1 MGANCMCY
9 SQSETRAKVQR
20 QRSKIALCRQATD
33 PISPSMRRPC
43 KSHTLSLD
51 GTTSTAETLN
61 FVSDRKKTY
70 EEERV
75 IQAVLR
81 TNFVLEG
88 LGEEEV
94 VKLADCMQLCRLQAK
109 ETVVTAGQA
118 ALYFYILASGK
129 LEAVDSAGA
138 RRVLKPGESFG
149 EVALLTDSPR
159 AETVRTLKDST
170 LWVLNRHKFR
180 EIITTVNARI
190 YAENRAF
197 IDSVPLFQRL
207 TSEQRESLVV
217 CLHSASY
224 DPGQEIVRE
233 GETGYKLFFIKTG
246 EVTCSEAGR
255 ELKRLGVGEY
265 FGEQALL
272 NGNKRTAT
280 VTALQAT
287 VCLSLT
293 HEDLLQAFQ
302 SQLQM
307 IIFRNTLEI
316 AFERHEFLGKLS
328 SDQREYLMG
337 SMDFVHCTEGQPI
350 VAENH
355 LHVVL
360 SGSIVYAD
368 EALAMFSVFG
378 SGFFEEEE
386 EAAAYVPL
394 SVLCKSLEA
403 DLGHISRDQFERCL
417 GGNFH
422 KAAANNLIIKT
433 LKQLPIFH
441 KLAYEQLKAL
451 SVELQ
456 VRSYRSGEAIVREGD
471 VSDFVYFVQS
481 GKVDIVKG
489 AKVVRSLRK
498 GSPLCEQS
506 LEGLERSEFT
516 ILAKGDA
523 VVWGFP
529 TPLLQSLLDEDM
541 KAELRERSLLL
552 SNPCT
557 LEDLQPV
564 KLLGKGLAGTVYLTY
579 SASQD
584 RFYALKFLLKTR
596 ASQLDLSKAL
606 IQERALLLSLDHHM
620 VVRLY
625 KTFTDSKRVYFL
637 MEYIHSQSF
646 FSVIREIGLLNES
659 QARFYTAACIEILAH
674 LQEREIVHR
683 DIKPE
688 NLLIDA
694 NGYPTL
700 IDLST
705 AKKVQ
710 GRTYSVT
717 GTPYYMAPEV
727 IKGKGYG
734 PSADLWSL
742 GIMLYEMVYGYV
754 PFGEDS
760 GDPVAVYQQVLAHN
774 LHYPEFTPQFPNM
787 HALIAQLLSLNPAL
801 RSAGSLSNLRTHKFF
816 RGFAWVLS
824 RQDRLRCRDLEA
836 PFLPMLQPLE
846 SPASTIETL
855 DDALYVRIP

>member
-1 MGANCMCY
+1 MCY
-9 SQSETRAKVQR
+9 SQSEARTKVKR
-20 QRSKIALCRQATD
+20 QRSKIATSRHCPD
-33 PISPSMRRPC
+33 PLSPSMRRPGR
-43 KSHTLSLD
+43 SHTLSAPD
-51 GTTSTAETLN
+51 STHEEALNATL
-61 FVSDRKKTY
+61 SDRKKTY
-70 EEERV
+70 EELRV
-75 IQAVLR
+75 IQTILR
-81 TNFVLEG
+81 NSFVLEG
-88 LGEEEV
+88 LGEEEI
-94 VKLADCMQLCRLQAK
+94 VKLADSMQLYRMQGK
-109 ETVVTAGQA
+109 EVVVAAGQP
-118 ALYFYILASGK
+118 ALNFYILAAGK
-129 LEAVDSAGA
+129 LEVVDASGA
-138 RRVLKPGESFG
+138 RKVLKPVDSFG

-159 AETVRTLKDST
+159 TETVSTVKDST

-180 EIITTVNARI
+180 DIVATVNARI
-190 YAENRAF
+190 YAQNRAF

-207 TSEQRESLVV
+207 TSEQRESLVG
-217 CLHSASY
+217 CLHSAAY
-224 DPGQEIVRE
+224 DSGQEIVRE
-233 GETGYKLFFIKTG
+233 GETGYKLFFIKSG
-246 EVTCSEAGR
+246 EVVCSEAGR
-255 ELKRLGVGEY
+255 ELRRLGIGEY

-280 VTALQAT
+280 ITASQAT
-287 VCLSLT
+287 ICLSLT

-316 AFERHEFLGKLS
+316 AFERHEFLGKLN
-328 SDQREYLMG
+328 SDQR
-337 SMDFVHCTEGQPI
+337 DFLIEAIDYVHCTEGQPI
-350 VAENH
+350 IAENH
-355 LHVVL
+355 LYVVL
-360 SGSIVYAD
+360 SGVISSAD
-368 EALAMFSVFG
+368 EALSIFSIVG
-378 SGFFEEEE
+378 TGFFEEEDE
-386 EAAAYVPL
+386 EAPTPL
-394 SVLCKSLEA
+394 SLLCKSPEA
-403 DLGHISRDQFERCL
+403 DLGHISRDLFERCL

-422 KAAANNLIIKT
+422 KATADNLIIKT
-433 LKQLPIFH
+433 LRLLPVFR
-441 KLAYEQLKAL
+441 KLAQEELRAL
-451 SVELQ
+451 SQELQ
-456 VRSYRSGEAIVREGD
+456 VRAYHNGD
-471 VSDFVYFVQS
+471 VIIQEGAAYDFVYFIQS
-481 GKVDIVKG
+481 GKVDVMKE
-489 AKVVRSLRK
+489 AKVVRSFRK

-506 LEGLERSEFT
+506 LEGAETSEFA
-516 ILAKGDA
+516 IFAKGDV

-529 TPLLQSLLDEDM
+529 KQLLASLLDTDM

-552 SNPCT
+552 SNPCS

-584 RFYALKFLLKTR
+584 RFYALKFQLKAR
-596 ASQLDLSKAL
+596 AKELDLTKAL
-606 IQERALLLSLDHHM
+606 IQERNLLLSLDHHM

-625 KTFTDSKRVYFL
+625 KTFIDSKRVYFL

-659 QARFYTAACIEILAH
+659 QARFYTAAYIEILAH

-683 DIKPE
+683 DLKPE

-734 PSADLWSL
+734 LSADLWSL

-754 PFGEDS
+754 PFGEES
-760 GDPVAVYQQVLAHN
+760 GDPVAVYQQILAHN
-774 LHYPEFTPQFPNM
+774 LLYPEFTPQCPNM
-787 HALIAQLLSLNPAL
+787 HALISQLLSFNPAL

-816 RGFAWVLS
+816 RGFPWVTIT
-824 RQDRLRCRDLEA
+824 QDRLRCRDLEA
-836 PFLPMLQPLE
+836 PFLPSLPPLE
-846 SPASTIETL
+846 PPAFSVETL

>member
-9 SQSETRAKVQR
+9 SQSETRAKVKR
-20 QRSKIALCRQATD
+20 QRSKITTSRQVTD
-33 PISPSMRRPC
+33 PISPSMRRPG
-43 KSHTLSLD
+43 KSHTLSLE
-51 GTTSTAETLN
+51 GTTSTAESLSV
-61 FVSDRKKTY
+61 VSDRKKTY
-70 EEERV
+70 EELRV
-75 IQAVLR
+75 IQTILR

-88 LGEEEV
+88 LGEEEIA
-94 VKLADCMQLCRLQAK
+94 KLADCMQLCRVQAK
-109 ETVVTAGQA
+109 ETVVTAGHP

-129 LEAVDSAGA
+129 LEAVDSVGTK
-138 RRVLKPGESFG
+138 RVLTPVESFG

-180 EIITTVNARI
+180 EVIATVNARI

-197 IDSVPLFQRL
+197 IESVPLFQRL

-255 ELKRLGVGEY
+255 ELRRLRVGDY

-280 VTALQAT
+280 ITALQAT

-328 SDQREYLMG
+328 SDQRDSLMG
-337 SMDFVHCTEGQPI
+337 AMDFVHCMEGQPI

-355 LHVVL
+355 LYVVL
-360 SGSIVYAD
+360 SGSIATGD
-368 EALAMFSVFG
+368 EALSMFSIFG
-378 SGFFEEEE
+378 SGFFEDE
-386 EAAAYVPL
+386 EAAAPAPL
-394 SVLCKSLEA
+394 SVLCKSPEA
-403 DLGHISRDQFERCL
+403 DLGHISRDLFEHCL

-422 KAAANNLIIKT
+422 RAAANNLTIKT
-433 LKQLPIFH
+433 LKQLPVFH
-441 KLAYEQLKAL
+441 KLQYEQLKAL
-451 SVELQ
+451 SLELQ
-456 VRSYRSGEAIVREGD
+456 VRSYRNGETIVQEGAG
-471 VSDFVYFVQS
+471 SDFVYFVQS
-481 GKVDIVKG
+481 GKVDVVKE
-489 AKVVRSLRK
+489 AKVVRSFRK

-506 LEGLERSEFT
+506 LEGAERSEFS
-516 ILAKGDA
+516 IIAKENV

-529 TPLLQSLLDEDM
+529 TPLLLSLLDEDM

-579 SASQD
+579 CPAQD
-584 RFYALKFLLKTR
+584 RFYALKFLLKAR

-606 IQERALLLSLDHHM
+606 IQERTLLLSLDHHM
-620 VVRLY
+620 IVRLY

-816 RGFAWVLS
+816 RGFPWVLLYS
-824 RQDRLRCRDLEA
+824 GQTAVQGLRSSVSANA
-836 PFLPMLQPLE
+836 PATG
-846 SPASTIETL
+846 ASGFH
-855 DDALYVRIP
+855 Y